1 MKKLLIVDG
10 KTLSYKAF
18 TGSKNAK
25 IMTSTGHKVP
35 MLGDFMTYILNL
47 MGKYEPSA
55 LVVTFAGSE
64 YPNTAVESDPSYKV
78 QFALLQVLMKELDLE
93 CIFSTEYSANVIK
106 TLVDAAEA
114 NEYKTYVATAEERP
128 LQLLSK
134 KTHVLLIG
142 KQRDIHYNPN
152 KFYLEYGI
160 EAAHYPDLYALMG
173 KGSVEVPGVPGIGEK
188 TAIKI
193 IHEYGSVD
201 TILRD
206 MKSVSDFKLRELFD
220 LYHEELEQGLSQ
232 VKLKAVDQVEVN
244 FEKMRFSGFGTA
256 SQMVLK
262 HFGLSGLLESQG
274 DNINA
279 DLPLFEFME

>member
-18 TGSKNAK
+18 SSSKNAK
-25 IMTSTGHKVP
+25 IVTSTGHSVP
-35 MLGDFMTYILNL
+35 MLGGFMTYILEL

-55 LVVTFAGSE
+55 LVVTFGSAE
-64 YPNTAVESDPSYKV
+64 YPSVDIEADPSYRL
-78 QFALLQVLMKELDLE
+78 QFALLQVLMEELDLE
-93 CIFSTEYSANVIK
+93 CIFSGAYSAEVIK
-106 TLVDAAEA
+106 TLVDEAEA
-114 NEYKTYVATAEERP
+114 SEYKTYVATAEERP

-134 KTHVLLIG
+134 RTHVLVIG
-142 KQRDIHYNPN
+142 KQRDTHYNPN

-160 EAAHYPDLYALMG
+160 EASHYPDMHALIG
-173 KGSVEVPGVPGIGEK
+173 RGDDDVPGVPGIGEK

-201 TILRD
+201 SILRD

-220 LYHEELEQGLSQ
+220 LYQEELEQGLNQ
-232 VKLKAVDQVEVN
+232 VKLSPVEDIDIN
-244 FEKMRFSGFGTA
+244 FDKMRFSGFGLT
-256 SQMVLK
+256 SQLVLK
-262 HFGLSGLLESQG
+262 HFGLSGLLENQG
-274 DNINA
+274 ENQKP